1 MLNLIGGILQCETSI
16 LKTLMYAA
24 VFTGLMTVLGWISI
38 TLPVLPA
45 PITGQTLGVMLAG
58 VILTPKQA
66 RPKHDNLHCPG
77 RRRPSG
83 ISKRRSG
90 E

>member
-1 MLNLIGGILQCETSI
+1 MRNKY
-16 LKTLMYAA
+16 LKDMMYAA

-66 RPKHDNLHCPG
+66 GLSMTTYIALGAAGLPVFKKAER
-77 RRRPSG
+77 
-83 ISKRRSG
+83 